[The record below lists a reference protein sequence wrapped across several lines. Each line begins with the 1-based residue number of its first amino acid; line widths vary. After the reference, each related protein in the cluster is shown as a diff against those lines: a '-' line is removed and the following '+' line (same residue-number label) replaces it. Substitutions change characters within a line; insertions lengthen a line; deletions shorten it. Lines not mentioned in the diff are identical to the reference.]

1 MVRDLASGSTHEM
14 ELGANPDIY
23 LARVAWFPDS
33 RHLAVQRQSRD
44 QKTLELLKLNAATGT
59 GQPLIAETSDTWVA
73 LHNDLQFLTEHDSFI
88 WRSARSGFD
97 HLYLY
102 RNDGNLVRP
111 LTRGPWVVTRLGR
124 ARSSIAAVDEPG
136 GWLYFQ
142 ATLSSPI
149 ERHLYRMKLDGNPD
163 DPPEKLTHRPGWH
176 DVTMDRA
183 GKFYLDR
190 FSDPETPPQVSLH
203 RADGE
208 RVAWI
213 MENSLDETHPYHAYA
228 GSHAVTEFGE
238 LQAEDGQTLHYYL
251 RKPADFDASRKYP
264 VLQRVYG
271 GPRGQSVTR
280 KWGSMFDQWLVR
292 QGYLVFQLDNRGTG
306 YRGTAFDAPIY
317 KRLGSVEVRDQ
328 ARGVEFLKTL
338 SYVDADR
345 IGIFGWSYGGYMAL
359 MCAMQN
365 PELYAAAISGAP
377 VTDWRLYDT
386 HYTERYMGDPGRD
399 AAAYDASDVLHH
411 ADGLGTPLLVLHGM
425 ADDNVLFQHST
436 RLFRQLQAAG
446 IPFEMMTYPGF
457 KHSLLREPEAG
468 LHAYRTIALFLE
480 RYLEQGD

>member
-1 MVRDLASGSTHEM
+1 
-14 ELGANPDIY
+14 
-23 LARVAWFPDS
+23 
-33 RHLAVQRQSRD
+33 
-44 QKTLELLKLNAATGT
+44 
-59 GQPLIAETSDTWVA
+59 
-73 LHNDLQFLTEHDSFI
+73 
-88 WRSARSGFD
+88 
-97 HLYLY
+97 
-102 RNDGNLVRP
+102 
-111 LTRGPWVVTRLGR
+111 
-124 ARSSIAAVDEPG
+124 
-136 GWLYFQ
+136 
-142 ATLSSPI
+142 
-149 ERHLYRMKLDGNPD
+149 
-163 DPPEKLTHRPGWH
+163 
-176 DVTMDRA
+176 
-183 GKFYLDR
+183 
-190 FSDPETPPQVSLH
+190 
-203 RADGE
+203 
-208 RVAWI
+208 
-213 MENSLDETHPYHAYA
+213 
-228 GSHAVTEFGE
+228 
-238 LQAEDGQTLHYYL
+238 
-251 RKPADFDASRKYP
+251 
-264 VLQRVYG
+264 
-271 GPRGQSVTR
+271 
-280 KWGSMFDQWLVR
+280 MFDQWLVR

-436 RLFRQLQAAG
+436 RLFRQLQAGG

-480 RYLEQGD
+480 RYLERAASRTPDGHPVATAGRTGVGPR